1 MPIKKLLTV
10 NEVAEWLGAKKFTVY
25 SWVHEGRIPHK
36 KAGRLLRFDQDEI
49 EAWLR
54 TTSVPAKDRQ
64 PTKISRMSRARRF
77 RLIISRRL
85 RVRRAGQLFSGKTR
99 RGKKPVGSE
108 KKKRYTSGQ
117 RSVRTVALISKS
129 SPSRVAVR

>member
-1 MPIKKLLTV
+1 MTIKKLLTV
-10 NEVAEWLGAKKFTVY
+10 TEVAEWLGAKKFTIY
-25 SWVHEGRIPHK
+25 SWVHEHRIPHK
-36 KAGRLLRFDQDEI
+36 KAGRLLRFDEDEI

-64 PTKISRMSRARRF
+64 PTRISRMSRARRF

-85 RVRRAGQLFSGKTR
+85 RVRRLGHFFSAKTLKGKQAI
-99 RGKKPVGSE
+99 GSE
-108 KKKRYTSGQ
+108 KKESPSRQ
-117 RSVRTVALISKS
+117 RSTRTVVVISKS